1 MRMSLVK
8 ALLLGATALVFC
20 NPALADGDVGQITK
34 EKIEKV
40 FPNKRPYSP
49 YADRNFPTRPLFG
62 DTHLHTA
69 VSFDA
74 GIFGARLTP
83 RDAYRF
89 AKGEQVT
96 SNTGQPAKLSRPLD
110 FLVVA
115 DHSDNMGLFPDLA
128 AGKPNIVA
136 DSQGRK
142 WYEMM
147 KEGKG
152 QEAALQVIAAFS
164 NGSFPKALVYEP
176 DTAAFKSTWLDTIEA
191 AEENNDPGRF
201 TAFIGYEWTAQG
213 SYNIHRNVI
222 FKDGGDLA
230 RQALPFTTGA
240 PLGSPKETDLWKWMA
255 DYEAKT
261 GGDVLAIAHNG
272 NVSNGLMFPFIQ
284 PFTDKPVDQQYA
296 EARHR
301 WEPVYEVTQMK
312 GDGEAHPFLSPN
324 DEFANFEKWDKG
336 NLDMSE
342 AKKPEM
348 LEHEYARS
356 GLKLGLQMEKKFG
369 VNPFKFGMIGSTDA
383 HTSLST
389 STEDNYFGKVVPLE
403 PTADPIRFEEV
414 IIGRMAPK
422 GNQITARQISAS
434 GLAAVWARE
443 NTREA
448 IWDAMARKEIFATT
462 GTRMMV
468 RVFAGFDFAAAD
480 LQRSDFARNGYDK
493 GVPMG
498 GDLKA
503 APAGKAPVFLI
514 RALRDPDGANLDRVQ
529 VVKGWVDAQGK
540 THEKVYDVAWS
551 GNRKPG
557 KNGKLPAVGNTVD
570 VKNASYTN
578 AIGAATLET
587 YWKDPAFDPKQ
598 RAFYYVRVIE
608 IPTPRWTTYDAKFF
622 GVTLPKDVPVSIQER
637 AYTSPIWY
645 TPA

>member
-8 ALLLGATALVFC
+8 ATLLGATALVFC
-20 NPALADGDVGQITK
+20 NPVLADGDAGQVTK

-40 FPNKRPYSP
+40 FPTKRPYSP

-74 GIFGARLTP
+74 GIFGARLSP

-96 SNTGQPAKLSRPLD
+96 TNTGQQARLSRPLD

-136 DSQGRK
+136 DPQGRK

-164 NGSFPKALVYEP
+164 DGSFPSSLVYEP

-213 SYNIHRNVI
+213 SFNIHRNVI
-222 FKDGGDLA
+222 FKDGGDVA
-230 RQALPFTTGA
+230 RQSLPFTTGA

-255 DYEAKT
+255 DYESKT

-301 WEPVYEVTQMK
+301 WEPIYEVTQMK

-324 DEFANFEKWDKG
+324 DEFANFETWDKG

-348 LEHEYARS
+348 LQHEYARS
-356 GLKLGLQMEKKFG
+356 GLKLGLKMEKEFG

-383 HTSLST
+383 HTGLPAVE
-389 STEDNYFGKVVPLE
+389 EDNFWGKVAPME
-403 PTADPIRFEEV
+403 PSAERLTNTFVNNPKTG
-414 IIGRMAPK
+414 IIVNDRDVVAAGY
-422 GNQITARQISAS
+422 
-434 GLAAVWARE
+434 AAVWATE
-443 NTREA
+443 NTRES
-448 IWDAMARKEIFATT
+448 IFDAMERREVYATT

-468 RVFAGFDFAAAD
+468 RLFGGYEFTESDARSRNPAVAGY
-480 LQRSDFARNGYDK
+480 GK

-498 GDLKA
+498 GDLGA
-503 APAGKAPVFLI
+503 APEGKAPTFLVA
-514 RALRDPDGANLDRVQ
+514 ALKDPIGANLDRYQ
-529 VVKGWVDAQGK
+529 IVKGWMDEQGE
-540 THEKVYDVAWS
+540 THEKVYDVVWS
-551 GNRKPG
+551 GDRKPG
-557 KNGKLPAVGNTVD
+557 ADGKVPAVGNTVD
-570 VKNASYTN
+570 VANATWTN
-578 AIGAATLET
+578 TIGSPELIAVWT
-587 YWKDPAFDPKQ
+587 DPEFDHRQ
-598 RAFYYVRVIE
+598 SAFYYGRVLE
-608 IPTPRWTTYDAKFF
+608 IPTPRWTTYDAKYY
-622 GVTLPKDVPVSIQER
+622 GLPVPTDVPATIQER

-645 TPA
+645 KPAS